1 MSHQK
6 SQEYQRLV
14 DQFEI
19 EIERLN
25 NQIHDKI
32 NESNQLKNSNKIM
45 ENKLSTFNNSSQKE
59 YAKYEEKITNFTR

>member
-45 ENKLSTFNNSSQKE
+45 ENKLSTFNNSSMKE